1 MAEILPGSIIT
12 SPHWLVTDAREG
24 ILGMTIANDTET
36 FRLDGGH
43 SIFEAARA

>member
-1 MAEILPGSIIT
+1 MAEILPARLSR
-12 SPHWLVTDAREG
+12 SPHWLVTDALQG

-43 SIFEAARA
+43 SIFETARA